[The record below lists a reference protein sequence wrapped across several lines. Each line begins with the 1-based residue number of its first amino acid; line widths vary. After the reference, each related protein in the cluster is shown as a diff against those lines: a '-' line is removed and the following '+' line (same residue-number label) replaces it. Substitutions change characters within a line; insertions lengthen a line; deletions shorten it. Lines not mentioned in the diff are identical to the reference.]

1 VFFWLVH
8 LFLGAPASS
17 FRAAFFGQEFIA
29 ANRSTRMDL
38 RMEIRP
44 YGLEA
49 PWRFAVRDGFV
60 APYCGLK
67 HWKSWLNMC
76 FLMVIL
82 EIMVPNHHFIDGL
95 KPAWWFGTMEFY
107 DFPFSWNNDPN

>member
-1 VFFWLVH
+1 
-8 LFLGAPASS
+8 
-17 FRAAFFGQEFIA
+17 
-29 ANRSTRMDL
+29 
-38 RMEIRP
+38 
-44 YGLEA
+44 
-49 PWRFAVRDGFV
+49 
-60 APYCGLK
+60 
-67 HWKSWLNMC
+67 MC